1 MKTKKIPKQVVSV
14 GDIWHTPAAAYDS
27 TEYYEL
33 ILEEYEYHRFT
44 VLNLASGNIYPT
56 DLGSFYDAVKV
67 A

>member
-1 MKTKKIPKQVVSV
+1 MKTKKIAKQVVSV

-33 ILEEYEYHRFT
+33 ILEEFEHHRFT
-44 VLNLASGNIYPT
+44 VLNLASGNIYTT